1 MIMTKEQIFD
11 KVKVIIADKM
21 GIDECDIKPESRFEG
36 DFGAD
41 SLDVVEFVM
50 EVEREFGISVPDEE
64 WPNTNNFTVQE
75 ACDRIDGY
83 INKK

>member
-1 MIMTKEQIFD
+1 MTKEQIFD
-11 KVKVIIADKM
+11 KVKAIIADKM
-21 GIDECDIKPESRFEG
+21 DIDESDIKPESRFES

-41 SLDVVEFVM
+41 SLDVVEFVI
-50 EVEREFGISVPDEE
+50 EVEREFGISVPDEA

-75 ACDRIDGY
+75 ACDRIEGY